1 VEDHFVYGKG
11 LDHMGLFRKKT
22 ERGLSDESGA
32 GQEKSG
38 AVSVD
43 STSKPSLFQ
52 RLRSKLSRTRDGL
65 AGRIDH
71 LFSIRPKIDMETI
84 EDLEQILIESD
95 IGVQQSLSLI
105 RKIKEGLKKKE
116 LQDPERI
123 KGLIQEEITKIL
135 GIDGQRL
142 NRPEQGPYVIM
153 VIGVNGVGKTTTIA
167 KLAWRFIQQG
177 ERVLLAAGDTFR
189 AAAIEQLEIWGQ
201 RVGADVVKHQN
212 GADPSAVVFDAL
224 KAAESRDAHVVI
236 ADTAGRLHTKTNLM
250 EELRKMKRVMGKVIP
265 GAPHDVLL
273 VLDATTGQNAL
284 SQARAFHD
292 AVGVTGIIL
301 TKLDG
306 TAKGG
311 IVTAIVGELGLPV
324 KLIGIG
330 EGMEDLRD
338 FVPEEFVR
346 ALFEQ

>member
-1 VEDHFVYGKG
+1 
-11 LDHMGLFRKKT
+11 M
-22 ERGLSDESGA
+22 
-32 GQEKSG
+32 
-38 AVSVD
+38 
-43 STSKPSLFQ
+43 FQ
-52 RLRSKLSRTRDGL
+52 RLRSKLSRSRDGL
-65 AGRIDH
+65 TGRIDR
-71 LFSIRPKIDMETI
+71 LFSVRPKIDMETI

-105 RKIKEGLKKKE
+105 RKIREGLKRKE
-116 LQDPERI
+116 LQDAEKI
-123 KGLIQEEITKIL
+123 KGLIREEITKIL
-135 GIDGQRL
+135 AGVGQGF

-189 AAAIEQLEIWGQ
+189 AAATEQLEIWGK
-201 RVGADVVKHQN
+201 RVGADVVKHQS

-224 KAAESRDAHVVI
+224 KAAESRDAQVVI

-265 GAPHDVLL
+265 GAPHDILL

-284 SQARAFHD
+284 SQARTFHE
-292 AVGVTGIIL
+292 AVGVTGIVL

-338 FVPEEFVR
+338 FNPEEFVH
-346 ALFEQ
+346 ALFDQ